1 MVVFL
6 QDIVDIYPL
15 GNLSQKIIHSFTPFE
30 PHLQGKT
37 EKNWTYA
44 LTRLQTIASFK
55 LDSENEKPGLQANDR
70 AQSPSLTNN

>member
-55 LDSENEKPGLQANDR
+55 LDSENEPLGFLANDR